1 MGAKGRDADDGV
13 MAPIGPLITLP
24 PGLPGSP
31 SAHAVPHAELKE
43 ARKPCR
49 AWSAM
54 NKLLQN
60 GEFWVRFHASHKA
73 QHCIR
78 GHLRIRI
85 QTQHE
90 IMPIRVMI
98 QKLHHIAGFEASI
111 LRAAPVMGRNRL
123 RGGKGAAGSFLGH
136 GFGAFWRVRQEPE
149 RETIRSAGGR
159 EA

>member
-1 MGAKGRDADDGV
+1 

-43 ARKPCR
+43 PRKTCR
-49 AWSAM
+49 GWPAV

-60 GEFWVRFHASHKA
+60 RKLRFCLHASHKA
-73 QHCIR
+73 QHRIS

-90 IMPIRVMI
+90 FMPARVMI
-98 QKLHHIAGFEASI
+98 QKFHHIA
-111 LRAAPVMGRNRL
+111 
-123 RGGKGAAGSFLGH
+123 
-136 GFGAFWRVRQEPE
+136 
-149 RETIRSAGGR
+149 
-159 EA
+159 